1 MQVFIACGYD
11 GKVEDPFRK
20 PKPGM
25 WQIMEKH
32 FNSGISIDMDQLF
45 SSSLNF
51 FTSLFGTCWLY
62 KISLSTFEGHFKA
75 VLSLLPST
83 ILCSC
88 GIIECD

>member
-45 SSSLNF
+45 SFSHNF
-51 FTSLFGTCWLY
+51 FTSLFKACWLH
-62 KISLSTFEGHFKA
+62 KIPLSTFEGHFKA
-75 VLSLLPST
+75 VLSLLSST